1 MLRGAISR
9 LGARL
14 RLHADPSPA
23 SPRLRVLST
32 RRGKRSSPT
41 LSPADCDDEGPLRGL
56 FVLSRDPE
64 CPPRLLVVQPRLRPG
79 SLLESKL
86 AEALN
91 LANSL
96 EERRDGFYHSEFGAK
111 GAPPHLVVQNPA
123 SRGRSHAD
131 TYFGPGTVDNVKCYL
146 SATESEED
154 VDAVFVNAI
163 LSGIQQR
170 NLEVAW
176 GKSVLDRVG
185 LIIEIFNA
193 HAETKEAK
201 LQSELAALMYMKTR
215 LVRVRGPGGRLT
227 FGPSGEAEVVSARG
241 RGSGGRGFMSGAGE
255 TELQLQRRRIQERRV
270 SLLAQIE
277 DVRRTRA
284 IQRSSRKKHGGSFG
298 QELVTVAVVG
308 YTNAGKSTLVSA
320 LSEADL
326 YSDDRLFAT
335 VDPRLRSV
343 ILPSGRKALLS
354 DTVGFISDLP
364 VQLVEA
370 FHATLEEVVEAD
382 MLVHVLDSSA
392 SNLEEHR
399 STVLQV
405 LQQIGVSQEKINNM
419 IEVWNK
425 IDLVDENVK
434 SDGIDDEV
442 FLTEGEQEDD
452 IFSEDDAPSEQ
463 TSFDSV
469 DVDDGA
475 DSEYLS
481 EENSEDSNELPS
493 KKSFAE
499 PTEMGAMKE
508 LSSKEC
514 FGELRVLDTN
524 GHTFPQPASTCH
536 VKTSAVTGTGLQELL
551 ALIERK
557 LTEQQ
562 TVVQRS
568 YGPFDRK
575 WRPTSMDCE
584 KAAEP

>member
-170 NLEVAW
+170 NLE
-176 GKSVLDRVG
+176 
-185 LIIEIFNA
+185 
-193 HAETKEAK
+193 
-201 LQSELAALMYMKTR
+201 SELAALMYMKTR

-284 IQRSSRKKHGGSFG
+284 IQRSSRKRHGGSFG

>member
-1 MLRGAISR
+1 MLRAAVSR
-9 LGARL
+9 LRAHFQPQSHHPLPSSAPL
-14 RLHADPSPA
+14 RA
-23 SPRLRVLST
+23 LST
-32 RRGKRSSPT
+32 RRGKRSSSSPT
-41 LSPADCDDEGPLRGL
+41 ASSPAADSDEEGRGISL
-56 FVLSRDPE
+56 IPRDPE
-64 CPPRLLVVQPRLRPG
+64 RPPRLLVVQPRLRPG
-79 SLLESKL
+79 SLLDSKL

-96 EERRDGFYHSEFGAK
+96 EEPRDGFYHSDFAAQ
-111 GAPPHLVVQNPA
+111 GAPPHLVVQNPS

-131 TYFGPGTVDNVKCYL
+131 KYFGPGTVDNIKCYL
-146 SATESEED
+146 RASESE
-154 VDAVFVNAI
+154 VD
-163 LSGIQQR
+163 
-170 NLEVAW
+170 W
-176 GKSVLDRVG
+176 GKPVLDRVG

-227 FGPSGEAEVVSARG
+227 FGSSGEAEVVSARG
-241 RGSGGRGFMSGAGE
+241 RGSGGRGFISGAGE

-270 SLLAQIE
+270 RLLAQIE

-284 IQRSSRKKHGGSFG
+284 IQRSNRKRHGNLFG

-308 YTNAGKSTLVSA
+308 YTNAKYSENMSEGKSTLVSA
-320 LSEADL
+320 LSETDL

-392 SNLEEHR
+392 PNIDEHR

-405 LQQIGVSQEKINNM
+405 LQQIGVSQDKINSM

-425 IDLVDENVK
+425 IDIVDNNDNDVT
-434 SDGIDDEV
+434 DGIEDEI
-442 FLTEGEQEDD
+442 FLTEGEEEEL
-452 IFSEDDAPSEQ
+452 FSENGVPTEES
-463 TSFDSV
+463 SFESL
-469 DVDDGA
+469 DDGT

-481 EENSEDSNELPS
+481 EENLEDNNGEASHKESREPSEM
-493 KKSFAE
+493 K
-499 PTEMGAMKE
+499 AMSLE
-508 LSSKEC
+508 SSSSSKDC
-514 FGELRVLDTN
+514 FGELHGPEVISTDGCSST
-524 GHTFPQPASTCH
+524 QQMSTCH

-551 ALIERK
+551 ALIDKK
-557 LTEQQ
+557 LTERQ
-562 TVVQRS
+562 TIVERS

-575 WRPTSMDCE
+575 WRPSCSMDGE
-584 KAAEP
+584 KAAEQ

>member
-146 SATESEED
+146 SATESE
-154 VDAVFVNAI
+154 
-163 LSGIQQR
+163 
-170 NLEVAW
+170 VAW

-284 IQRSSRKKHGGSFG
+284 IQRSSRKRHGGSFG